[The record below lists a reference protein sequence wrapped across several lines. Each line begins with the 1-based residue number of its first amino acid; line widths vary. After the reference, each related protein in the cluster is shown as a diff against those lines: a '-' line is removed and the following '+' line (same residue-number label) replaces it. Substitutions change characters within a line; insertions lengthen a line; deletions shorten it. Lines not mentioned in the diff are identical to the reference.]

1 MPEYRPPQRTI
12 PARILTPAGWMT
24 GTFHVSRLHSFLDY
38 ASQAAS
44 FFTLTHVTLPG
55 QKDALPFLALRR
67 SAARVILPSCDESQL
82 MLSPPQGET
91 DEHKVRC
98 MLEAGVLSGMLTLK
112 RRVRVSDFLAHHVGY
127 LMLRDCLLGE
137 ARISAPVAFVSSSA
151 VVAIADE
158 GRRRAEGQAQ
168 HG

>member
-24 GTFHVSRLHSFLDY
+24 GTFHVSRLHSFLDF
-38 ASQAAS
+38 ASQSNS
-44 FFTLTHVTLPG
+44 FFTLTQVTMPG
-55 QKDALPFLALRR
+55 QKDSLPFLALRR

-98 MLEAGVLSGMLTLK
+98 MLEAGVLAGKLTLK
-112 RRVRVSDFLAHHVGY
+112 KRVRVSDFLAHHVGY
-127 LMLRDCLLGE
+127 LMLRDCELGE
-137 ARISAPVAFVSSSA
+137 AKIAAPIAFVNSGA
-151 VVAIADE
+151 VVAIGDE
-158 GRRRAEGQAQ
+158 GRRRAEARAR

>member
-38 ASQAAS
+38 ASQTAS
-44 FFTLTHVTLPG
+44 FFTLTRVTLPG

-67 SAARVILPSCDESQL
+67 SAARIILPSCDESQL
-82 MLSPPQGET
+82 MLAPPQGET

-98 MLEAGVLSGMLTLK
+98 MLDAGVLSGLLTLK
-112 RRVRVSDFLAHHVGY
+112 KRVRVSDFLAHHVGY
-127 LMLRDCLLGE
+127 LLLRDCELGE
-137 ARISAPVAFVSSSA
+137 AHIPAPMAFVNSSA
-151 VVAIADE
+151 VVAIGDE
-158 GRRRAEGQAQ
+158 GRRRAEPQRN

>member
-24 GTFHVSRLHSFLDY
+24 GTFHLSRLHSFLDY
-38 ASQAAS
+38 ASQSAS
-44 FFTLTHVTLPG
+44 FFTLTRVTLPG
-55 QKDALPFLALRR
+55 QTDALPFLALRR

-82 MLSPPQGET
+82 MLAPPPGET

-98 MLEAGVLSGMLTLK
+98 MLEAGVLSGLLTLK
-112 RRVRVSDFLAHHVGY
+112 RRVRVSDFLAHHVGF
-127 LMLRDCLLGE
+127 LMLRDCQLGE
-137 ARISAPVAFVSSSA
+137 ARIAAPIAFVNSSA
-151 VVAIADE
+151 VVAIGDE
-158 GRRRAEGQAQ
+158 GRRRAESQTQ

>member
-38 ASQAAS
+38 ASQTAS

-67 SAARVILPSCDESQL
+67 SAARIILPSCDESQL
-82 MLSPPQGET
+82 MLAPPQGET

-98 MLEAGVLSGMLTLK
+98 MLDAGVLSGLLTLK
-112 RRVRVSDFLAHHVGY
+112 KRVRVSDFLAHHVGY
-127 LMLRDCLLGE
+127 LLLRDCELGE
-137 ARISAPVAFVSSSA
+137 SHIPAPIAFVNSSA
-151 VVAIADE
+151 VVAIGDE
-158 GRRRAEGQAQ
+158 GRRRAEPQRS